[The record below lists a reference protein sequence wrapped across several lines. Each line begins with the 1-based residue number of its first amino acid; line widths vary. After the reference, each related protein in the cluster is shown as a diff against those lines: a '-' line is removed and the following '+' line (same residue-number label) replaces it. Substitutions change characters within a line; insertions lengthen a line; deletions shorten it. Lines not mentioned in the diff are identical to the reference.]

1 MQKSVYF
8 FALVFLLLQNACGP
22 SQAIE
27 SEKSSTSDSIV
38 NSESKDS
45 DSTNVIQ
52 HGVMGIFDV
61 PEMLALVI
69 LDSARMR
76 DVNSKRAKNFETIE
90 KEIHEVGAQ
99 TDGSPGSIYY
109 SNNPDSF
116 KFETLI
122 LIKEIPKITPKKSKV
137 VILEASTMLIYNH
150 IGSYQHLYKSYED
163 IRNFLGQKKLEI
175 AGPMREFYVVTPIQS
190 SDSTDWLTRIMVP
203 INAKK

>member
-38 NSESKDS
+38 NIESKDS

-69 LDSARMR
+69 LDSAKMQA
-76 DVNSKRAKNFETIE
+76 VNATRAKNFEAIE
-90 KEIHEVGAQ
+90 REMQEVGAQ
-99 TDGSPGSIYY
+99 MDGSPGSIYY
-109 SNNPDSF
+109 SNNPDNF
-116 KFETLI
+116 KFESLI
-122 LIKEIPKITPKKSKV
+122 LIKELPKTAPKKSKV
-137 VILEASTMLIYNH
+137 VVLEANKMLVYNH
-150 IGSYQHLYKSYED
+150 IGSYQNLYKSYND
-163 IRNFLGQKKLEI
+163 IRNFLAEKKLEM
-175 AGPMREFYVVTPIQS
+175 AGPMREFYVTTPLQS
-190 SDSTDWLTRIMVP
+190 SDSTAWLTRIMVP
-203 INAKK
+203 INPN